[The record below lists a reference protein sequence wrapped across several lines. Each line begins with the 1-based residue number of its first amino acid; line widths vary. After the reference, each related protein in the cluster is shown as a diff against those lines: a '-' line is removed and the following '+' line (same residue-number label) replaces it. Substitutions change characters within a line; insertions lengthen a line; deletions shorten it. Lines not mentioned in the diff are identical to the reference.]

1 MALIDGEILGA
12 AGRGC
17 QRGSCHLMYP
27 VHVKALSLAR
37 RPVALG
43 VALGF
48 LAAAEPARAG
58 DVTAFVALPS
68 PGANWEHGFGAAL
81 SSTWFN
87 VISFEGEAARIP
99 GETTDAGMSSF
110 TASALLSPPIGAL
123 TPYGGV
129 GVGLFRQNVGSDSD
143 IGRLR
148 AWIVGAKL
156 KLGGLIV
163 VKGEYRRLELSGNPL
178 LEMDSRISAGA
189 GIAF

>member
-1 MALIDGEILGA
+1 
-12 AGRGC
+12 
-17 QRGSCHLMYP
+17 MYP
-27 VHVKALSLAR
+27 VHVKALRL
-37 RPVALG
+37 PWLALG
-43 VALGF
+43 IGL
-48 LAAAEPARAG
+48 LAGPGTARAG

-68 PGANWEHGFGAAL
+68 PADNWQHGFGAAL

-87 VISFEGEAARIP
+87 IVTFEGEAARIP

-110 TASALLSPPIGAL
+110 TASALLSPPVGAL

-129 GVGLFRQNVGSDSD
+129 GVGLFRQNIGSDSD
-143 IGRLR
+143 IGRLN

-163 VKGEYRRLELSGNPL
+163 LKAEYRRLDLSGTPL
-178 LEMDSRISAGA
+178 LDMDSRISAGA

>member
-1 MALIDGEILGA
+1 M
-12 AGRGC
+12 
-17 QRGSCHLMYP
+17 
-27 VHVKALSLAR
+27 KALSY
-37 RPVALG
+37 RPGGIAPALG
-43 VALGF
+43 LSLL
-48 LAAAEPARAG
+48 LASAPGAAAG
-58 DVTAFVALPS
+58 DVTAFVAFPS
-68 PGANWEHGFGAAL
+68 PGAQWERGFGAAL

-87 VISFEGEAARIP
+87 VVSFEGEAARIP

-110 TASALLSPPIGAL
+110 TASALLSPPVGAL
-123 TPYGGV
+123 TPYGGI

-148 AWIVGAKL
+148 AWILGAKV

-163 VKGEYRRLELSGNPL
+163 LKAEYRRLELSGTPL

>member
-1 MALIDGEILGA
+1 
-12 AGRGC
+12 
-17 QRGSCHLMYP
+17 MYP
-27 VHVKALSLAR
+27 VHVKALSLVRSA
-37 RPVALG
+37 VTLG
-43 VALGF
+43 LGLGL
-48 LAAAEPARAG
+48 LAAAAPARAG

-68 PGANWEHGFGAAL
+68 PTESWNHGFGAAL

-87 VISFEGEAARIP
+87 VVTFEGEAARIP

-110 TASALLSPPIGAL
+110 TASALLSPPVGAL

-129 GVGLFRQNVGSDSD
+129 GYGLFRQTVGSDSD

-148 AWIVGAKL
+148 AWILGAKV

-163 VKGEYRRLELSGNPL
+163 LKAEYRRLDLSGTPL
-178 LEMDSRISAGA
+178 LDMDSRLSAGA